1 MTYTVKNPTK
11 NTRKNAYLA
20 ASKSRALY
28 VVDSDV
34 QLCLYEDLPVEEE
47 PSQEPTDTGDGQT
60 DDQSTVDQGTV
71 DQGTDATGEQQSGEK
86 DSLQENK

>member
-11 NTRKNAYLA
+11 NTRKNEYLS

-47 PSQEPTDTGDGQT
+47 PSQEPTDTDDGQT
-60 DDQSTVDQGTV
+60 DDQSTV

-86 DSLQENK
+86 DSQQENK